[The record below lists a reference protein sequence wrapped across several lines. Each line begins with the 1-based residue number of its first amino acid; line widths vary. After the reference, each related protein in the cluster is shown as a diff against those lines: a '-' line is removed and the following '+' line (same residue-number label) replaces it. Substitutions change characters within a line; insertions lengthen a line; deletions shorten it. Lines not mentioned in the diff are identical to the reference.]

1 MKETT
6 RRKMESMEE
15 FLGVK
20 VHLYEKTDSTNKRAK
35 EYAKELI
42 ANKNTSRINDIFVA
56 DQQTE
61 GRGRL
66 GRNWQSPPETG
77 IWMSL
82 LTNPNVP
89 AESISSVTLLAAM
102 AIARGVK
109 FYSLKR
115 SIFNIDAKIKWP
127 NDIIIN
133 GKKICGILSELVTDP
148 DTGMNYVICGIG
160 VNVNTRSFEGV
171 GIEYASSLYKESG
184 VTWDREELA
193 YGIIYNIKELMR
205 SFELE
210 KALGFMIE
218 DYNRVLVNMDQEV
231 ILSSVNPE
239 IQSGLEPR
247 YIARG
252 IDKTG
257 ALLVENSKGEIIPI
271 TSGEVSVRGLYGYT

>member
-1 MKETT
+1 MTEAS
-6 RRKMESMEE
+6 RRKMESMEQ

-20 VHLYEKTDSTNKRAK
+20 VHLYEKTDSTNLRAK
-35 EYAKELI
+35 EYVQALI
-42 ANKNTSRINDIFVA
+42 EKKNTDRVNEIFLA

-66 GRNWQSPPETG
+66 GRSWQSPPETG
-77 IWMSL
+77 IWMSY

-89 AESISSVTLLAAM
+89 ADKISCVTLLAAM
-102 AIARGVK
+102 AIARAVK

-115 SIFNIDAKIKWP
+115 SIFNVDAQIKWP

-160 VNVNTRSFEGV
+160 INVNTRSFDNE
-171 GIEYASSLYKESG
+171 ECRYASSLYRESG
-184 VTWDREELA
+184 ITWDREELT
-193 YGIIYNIKELMR
+193 YGVIYNIKEFMR
-205 SFELE
+205 SFEIEKGLE
-210 KALGFMIE
+210 FIVP
-218 DYNRVLVNMDQEV
+218 DYNNMLVNKDQEV
-231 ILSSVNPE
+231 ILSSMNPE
-239 IQSGLEPR
+239 IQAGLEPR

-257 ALLVENSKGEIIPI
+257 ALLVENSAGEIIPI